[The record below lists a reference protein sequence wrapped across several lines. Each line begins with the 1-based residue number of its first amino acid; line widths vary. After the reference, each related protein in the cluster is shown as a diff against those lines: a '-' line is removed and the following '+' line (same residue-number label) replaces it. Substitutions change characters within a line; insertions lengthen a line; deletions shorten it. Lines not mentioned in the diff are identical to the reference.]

1 MSNNYKYDPNDYK
14 NVLGLA
20 SDLGLF
26 YKLYEVYLKDNT
38 QSNRFA
44 LEKQGEELFFTL
56 KHRRLEG
63 AITIDTARDLRD
75 YMEELMYD

>member
-38 QSNRFA
+38 PSNRFA